1 MKNEKRLI
9 DANGIVKVAEH
20 AYNEWNLAMAAADGQ
35 RQINLVYKMKELCKA
50 VKAVADAAPTV
61 DAVEVVHGR
70 NIGDEECD
78 EWYRPICQCSICRG
92 YWMMPQNED
101 AHFCPVC
108 GAKMDGGNEDV

>member
-1 MKNEKRLI
+1 MKKRLI
-9 DANGIVKVAEH
+9 DANALDNQLSELMIRFHTMGRDKVVED
-20 AYNEWNLAMAAADGQ
+20 YNFVRTVLETAL
-35 RQINLVYKMKELCKA
+35 
-50 VKAVADAAPTV
+50 TV

-92 YWMMPQNED
+92 YWMMPYEEN
-101 AHFCPVC
+101 ANFCPVC

>member
-1 MKNEKRLI
+1 MENEKRLI
-9 DANGIVKVAEH
+9 DANALSDAVAERLH
-20 AYNEWNLAMAAADGQ
+20 DNPHPQGMIRVNHRNEHNHFLRMILD
-35 RQINLVYKMKELCKA
+35 
-50 VKAVADAAPTV
+50 APTV